1 MKLTNQLIILI
12 FLVFVTLVEI
22 NFFLF
27 NLSGID
33 QVRHLSWVYFLASS
47 DHFLPVG
54 FFKNPEI
61 IYNDSFGFVYELL
74 RYSYKDVGHIL
85 NIIPILITYLFS
97 FIFGLKPYL
106 LNLVSIIFS
115 SLSIFISYK
124 ISLQFIKD
132 NKIKKNI
139 ILPIVFLFVFSSSY
153 IFYFSSLGV
162 HNVAL
167 FFFLLTIYFF
177 LKIEDFDSY
186 RKNFYLCFLIALACY
201 SHKINALILPLP
213 IIIYLFFSNKKKYQ
227 GLKNIIFMT
236 FSLLI
241 FFSPIIFLIFLSEST
256 IDDNLMYAEINLGFK
271 EIINNLKN
279 WFYIHFKNIGFINLI
294 IFLFSVL
301 FFLIKDKNKI
311 TNKLLIIIFSHL
323 LLSLFINGFMNYHIR
338 TTLYS
343 TFIIL
348 IINFIFLTC
357 ILKFKKKIFLIF
369 LGIIF
374 INFSQQLYIIIN
386 KDYFI
391 KFRSDIYNFYFKD
404 FKNTKF
410 ASVEKEIDIINKKI
424 PKNGNIIFYT
434 NLTEDVYFVYSE
446 RNFKKIKYKNLKPI
460 KNLIYYQNKKILSN
474 YLNKINFKKIEI
486 NNSYLLAISNYSD
499 NLSRDFNY
507 LNKSKIFLN
516 ECNLENNSIYK
527 NNIFISGE
535 KKKISLFKI
544 KC

>member
-12 FLVFVTLVEI
+12 FLVFVTLAEI
-22 NFFLF
+22 NFFIF

-33 QVRHLSWVYFLASS
+33 QIRHLSWIYFLANS
-47 DHFLPVG
+47 DHFLPLG
-54 FFKNPEI
+54 FFKNPKI

-74 RYSYKDVGHIL
+74 RYSYKDVGHTL

-132 NKIKKNI
+132 NRIKENK
-139 ILPIVFLFVFSSSY
+139 ILPLVFLFVFCSSY

-162 HNVAL
+162 HNIAL

-177 LKIEDFDSY
+177 LKIKDFDSY
-186 RKNFYLCFLIALACY
+186 RKNFYLCFLVALACY

-213 IIIYLFFSNKKKYQ
+213 IIIYFFFSNKKKYQ

-236 FSLLI
+236 FNFLI

-271 EIINNLKN
+271 EITINFKN

-294 IFLFSVL
+294 IFLLSVL
-301 FFLIKDKNKI
+301 FFIFKDRKKI
-311 TNKLLIIIFSHL
+311 TNKILIIIFSHL
-323 LLSLFINGFMNYHIR
+323 LLSLCINGFMNYHIR
-338 TTLYS
+338 TTIYS

-348 IINFIFLTC
+348 IINFIFLAS
-357 ILKFKKKIFLIF
+357 IIKFKEKFFLIF

-374 INFSQQLYIIIN
+374 INFSQQMYMIFN

-391 KFRSDIYNFYFKD
+391 ELRADIYNFYFKD
-404 FKNTKF
+404 IDEKKN
-410 ASVEKEIDIINKKI
+410 SSENESINNINKLI
-424 PKNGNIIFYT
+424 SANGKIIFFT
-434 NLTEDVYFVYSE
+434 NLSEDVYFIYSK
-446 RNFKKIKYKNLKPI
+446 RDLKKIKYKYLKPI
-460 KNLIYYQNKKILSN
+460 KNLVYYQKKGGLEK
-474 YLNKINFKKIEI
+474 YLNKIHYKKINI
-486 NNSYLLAISNYSD
+486 D
-499 NLSRDFNY
+499 NTYILSIDTSVLNVIEEFNI
-507 LNKSKIFLN
+507 LDKTKIF
-516 ECNLENNSIYK
+516 K
-527 NNIFISGE
+527 NNCKIIPEAIFKDTIFISGE
-535 KKKISLFKI
+535 RKIFLNKI
-544 KC
+544 ECK